1 MARKSTCPRR
11 RRRACCSRRGTTA
24 CRTRRRSTR
33 ARTRSGAGAHAPRGA
48 HPAKPSQRAV
58 RQCSVRGRCSRVRT
72 HRCAAGPR
80 PQQPAQSPPPQQAGA
95 SARRRRRSFS
105 RTRRRS
111 NQARRRS
118 ALRGNTHG
126 PSSLSRTPPRCSR
139 APTSLCDESESW
151 ARVSN
156 DGVRGARTCGSRGAR
171 QTLAGRGHMMR
182 SVCIARTVA
191 AGALAGGR
199 VAPPVRA
206 ALSLLPRAPAHAA
219 IWPVERCIALARAL
233 DARAAIRAV
242 LRARVALTA
251 LAHIALLAQAAAE
264 AWNQRAVAGAVRA
277 IGRHPRRWSA
287 HL

>member
-1 MARKSTCPRR
+1 MCTYRPNIDHSENSREGTAYDRRMMGCPHNLDRIDMCPLTGCTSR
-11 RRRACCSRRGTTA
+11 VQSSCPGRATSRNNHQRYRSDISRRRARICPC
-24 CRTRRRSTR
+24 
-33 ARTRSGAGAHAPRGA
+33 
-48 HPAKPSQRAV
+48 
-58 RQCSVRGRCSRVRT
+58 RCSCRRT
-72 HRCAAGPR
+72 PAAR
-80 PQQPAQSPPPQQAGA
+80 
-95 SARRRRRSFS
+95 

-206 ALSLLPRAPAHAA
+206 ALGLLPRAPAHAA
-219 IWPVERCIALARAL
+219 IRPVERCIALARAL
-233 DARAAIRAV
+233 DARAAIRA
-242 LRARVALTA
+242 RA
-251 LAHIALLAQAAAE
+251 
-264 AWNQRAVAGAVRA
+264 AGR
-277 IGRHPRRWSA
+277 I
-287 HL
+287 